1 MYKTKMFIIVVVL
14 TTISLMIELQRIEL
28 AFDKLGM
35 ISTMYLFIGVSNL
48 QILFE
53 YLSKRLR

>member
-28 AFDKLGM
+28 AFDKFGM

>member
-1 MYKTKMFIIVVVL
+1 MFIIVVVL